1 MTTCKRLAF
10 RCPGVALACLLLAA
24 WAGTAAAQSYP
35 PGLSDAARAKFEVY
49 DARIAAAI
57 QDSKASGTAP
67 RDLPTA
73 FPKDYA
79 LAILREVFGADWA
92 AIREFADAAL
102 AALPRVEPPAQ
113 LAAEP
118 VRLREAGD
126 GERKLF
132 DSLAAAPAFED
143 GLATARM
150 WDPEIAAAAA
160 ASAILALTS
169 AEEVAHH
176 AVTSGFASRRL
187 VRSTWRDRD
196 ALILFEGGW
205 VFAFTYVRTPRGLIV
220 ASDLGLYER

>member
-1 MTTCKRLAF
+1 MTICKRLGF
-10 RCPGVALACLLLAA
+10 RCLGLVLAF

-35 PGLSDAARAKFEVY
+35 PGLSDAARAKFETY

-57 QDSKASGTAP
+57 RDSKASGIAL
-67 RDLPTA
+67 RELPKA

-79 LAILREVFGADWA
+79 LAILRDVFGTDWA
-92 AIREFADAAL
+92 AIREYADAAL
-102 AALPRVEPPAQ
+102 VALPRVEPPAQ

-118 VRLREAGD
+118 VRLLEAGD

-132 DSLAAAPAFED
+132 DSLAAAPAFEE

-150 WDPEIAAAAA
+150 WNPESVATTG

-176 AVTSGFASRRL
+176 AMTSGFASRRL

-196 ALILFEGGW
+196 ALVLYEGGW
-205 VFAFTYVRTPRGLIV
+205 VFAMTYVRTPRGLIV